1 MMFALAF
8 IHRFEAGT
16 RPGETPLLLLH
27 GSDHFR
33 LRTIALVE
41 RSNHR
46 SAKRIAQMITRFVAT
61 DGGFGNI
68 RHSIRPR
75 SRPSDGVF

>member
-33 LRTIALVE
+33 YEQLL
-41 RSNHR
+41 
-46 SAKRIAQMITRFVAT
+46 
-61 DGGFGNI
+61 
-68 RHSIRPR
+68 
-75 SRPSDGVF
+75 